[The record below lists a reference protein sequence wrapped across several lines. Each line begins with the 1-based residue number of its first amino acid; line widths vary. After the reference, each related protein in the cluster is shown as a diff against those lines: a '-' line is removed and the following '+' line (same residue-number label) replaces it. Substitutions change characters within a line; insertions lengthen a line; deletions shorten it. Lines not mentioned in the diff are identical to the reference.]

1 MNPSIFDRTMLSSCT
16 HYRSNR
22 SIIAEMIGHKVGH
35 QLDPYIN
42 AVINKVFGNRGN
54 PNLFTLLGLLATLI
68 ASFLIIKDFW
78 FLAGLMILL
87 SGLFDLFD
95 GVVARTLNKVTP
107 FGGFLDSVID
117 RYSDLFLLMAF
128 LIYFLRKGDSTLVV
142 LTSFVSV
149 GTALI
154 PYVRARAEAVQIKCN
169 AGLMERAERIILIT
183 IGTLFCRMDP
193 VLWILAILT
202 HYTVLERIY
211 HVWKKLRIPE
221 EQ

>member
-1 MNPSIFDRTMLSSCT
+1 
-16 HYRSNR
+16 
-22 SIIAEMIGHKVGH
+22 MIGHKVGH

-42 AVINKVFGNRGN
+42 AVIKRVFGSRAS
-54 PNLFTLLGLLATLI
+54 PNLFTLIGFLTTLI
-68 ASFLIIKDFW
+68 ASFLIIQDLW
-78 FLAGLMILL
+78 LLAGLTVLL

-95 GVVARTLNKVTP
+95 GVVARTLNKVTR

-128 LIYFLRKGDSTLVV
+128 LVYYLRKGNSTLVI
-142 LTSFVSV
+142 LASFVSV

-154 PYVRARAEAVQIKCN
+154 PYVRARAEAAQIECN

-183 IGTLFCRMDP
+183 IGILFCWMEP

-211 HVWKKLRIPE
+211 HVWKKLRIPKDH
-221 EQ
+221 

>member
-1 MNPSIFDRTMLSSCT
+1 
-16 HYRSNR
+16 
-22 SIIAEMIGHKVGH
+22 MIGHKVGH

-42 AVINKVFGNRGN
+42 AVIRKVFGSRAN
-54 PNLFTLLGLLATLI
+54 PNLFTLMGFLATLI
-68 ASFLIIKDFW
+68 ASFLILQDLWFW
-78 FLAGLMILL
+78 AGLTVLL

-95 GVVARTLNKVTP
+95 GVVARTLNKVTR

-128 LIYFLRKGDSTLVV
+128 LVYYLRKGNSTLVI
-142 LTSFVSV
+142 LASFVSV

-154 PYVRARAEAVQIKCN
+154 PYVRARAEAARIECT

-183 IGTLFCRMDP
+183 IGILFCWMEP

-211 HVWKKLRIPE
+211 HVWNKLRIPE